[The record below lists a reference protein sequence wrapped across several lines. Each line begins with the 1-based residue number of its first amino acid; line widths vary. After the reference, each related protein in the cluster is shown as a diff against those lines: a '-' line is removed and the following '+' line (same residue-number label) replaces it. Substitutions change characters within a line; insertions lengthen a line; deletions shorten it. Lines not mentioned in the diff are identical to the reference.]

1 MATKELTEEE
11 VQKYL
16 HDIQIQ
22 YIYWDDVLESILK
35 NLKNSPRDIQWTLMS
50 AFLYGR
56 IRGQQMEREKKK
68 KKNVGTDALD
78 K

>member
-1 MATKELTEEE
+1 MATVNLTEEE

-16 HDIQIQ
+16 HDIQMQ
-22 YIYWDDVLESILK
+22 NVYWDDVLEGILK
-35 NLKNSPRDIQWTLMS
+35 NLKNTPRDIRWNLMS

-68 KKNVGTDALD
+68 NVGTDALE

>member
-16 HDIQIQ
+16 NDIRMQHV
-22 YIYWDDVLESILK
+22 YWDDVLESILK
-35 NLKNSPRDIQWTLMS
+35 NNPREIRWNLMG

-68 KKNVGTDALD
+68 NVGTDALE

>member
-1 MATKELTEEE
+1 MTTKELTEEE

-16 HDIQIQ
+16 HDIQLQ
-22 YIYWDDVLESILK
+22 NVYWDDVLENILK
-35 NLKNSPRDIQWTLMS
+35 NLKNTPRDIRWNLMS

-68 KKNVGTDALD
+68 NVGTDALE

>member
-22 YIYWDDVLESILK
+22 YLYWDDVLESILK
-35 NLKNSPRDIQWTLMS
+35 NLKNSPRDIRWTLMS

>member
-1 MATKELTEEE
+1 MATANLTEEE

-16 HDIQIQ
+16 NDISMQNV
-22 YIYWDDVLESILK
+22 YWDDVLEELMK
-35 NLKNSPRDIQWTLMS
+35 DAPEDIRWSLMK
-50 AFLYGR
+50 AFTYGR

-68 KKNVGTDALD
+68 NVGTDALE